1 MKQLIALTTIL
12 IVIGIG
18 GFMYRNALER
28 PIVIQDSGACTQE
41 AKLCPDG
48 TSVGRTGHSC
58 AFAACALP
66 NAEDQ
71 EIGISFVIP
80 AGYVYMSETG
90 DDAPNEPRVVMEK
103 PSLGDL
109 PHILVIYQLQIPEGK
124 TAEDTV
130 LAHAKRQL
138 TGDEVS
144 SLKDLNSININ
155 QRTYLSMV
163 TERFEGQ
170 IGSAYYFLR
179 ESDVLIFQIVE
190 RDISDWT
197 NPELDTASLPE
208 HKALLT
214 LLTALQTN

>member
-58 AFAACALP
+58 VFAACALP

-80 AGYVYMSETG
+80 VGYSTNPDPIGADGTLRAVFDKSAAQGERHSIIIRRYPILEGESPSSVILEHTLL
-90 DDAPNEPRVVMEK
+90 EPRGEA
-103 PSLGDL
+103 P
-109 PHILVIYQLQIPEGK
+109 
-124 TAEDTV
+124 T
-130 LAHAKRQL
+130 
-138 TGDEVS
+138 
-144 SLKDLNSININ
+144 
-155 QRTYLSMV
+155 SMDAYTSV
-163 TERFEGQ
+163 QVGEHTFMRMGLERFEGTVRT
-170 IGSAYYFLR
+170 GYFLAR
-179 ESDVLIFQIVE
+179 DTDVVTFEIVE
-190 RDISDWT
+190 RGVDWT

-214 LLTALQTN
+214 LLTTLQTN